1 MTTTGVP
8 LASKTHATVHRID
21 IRLANI
27 ETAMQRLNL
36 LPPSMPQ
43 VASLSCSHE
52 SQIESKLDKMLEVL
66 TAMTSSSVGGQ
77 YLNLKAPAPVWEI
90 GYLPTDFRIASLSV
104 EQLWRSWHVAT
115 PSGPALQAIC
125 GKMLPAGENRN
136 NDIRQLSRYFKVV
149 QCIRGPS
156 KVVAENVEEYFA
168 ALWKQ
173 CEDLA
178 QNCEILLGS
187 AHQGAGTFYNC
198 ICSNKAFKEALLSP
212 SRSNVVIV
220 AQSSSLIAVP
230 VNARNGVY
238 FTACRERAS
247 ALHALPQQELSIA
260 SRSSIS
266 MQLPIASRSST
277 SMQLSRETNQSQS
290 QIAPSAAVC
299 RYPTPE
305 VFDPSL
311 LTNFQLASFSVEQLW
326 RAWHVATPSSPALK
340 HICGKMI
347 TGKNRINDIR
357 QLSRYTRVVD
367 FITGTSKI
375 PYRVSSEN
383 VEQYFSDLWDQCNDI
398 ANEHGMI
405 LGSTHQSAGTFY
417 GNVIANNVV
426 KKAFLSPTRAVSIVA
441 ACQ

>member
-1 MTTTGVP
+1 
-8 LASKTHATVHRID
+8 
-21 IRLANI
+21 
-27 ETAMQRLNL
+27 
-36 LPPSMPQ
+36 
-43 VASLSCSHE
+43 
-52 SQIESKLDKMLEVL
+52 
-66 TAMTSSSVGGQ
+66 
-77 YLNLKAPAPVWEI
+77 VWEI
-90 GYLPTDFRIASLSV
+90 GYLPTDFRIASLSI

-136 NDIRQLSRYFKVV
+136 NDIRQLSRYSKVV
-149 QCIRGPS
+149 QCIKGLS
-156 KVVAENVEEYFA
+156 KVVAENLEEYFA

-173 CEDLA
+173 CKNLA
-178 QNCEILLGS
+178 QDCGILLAS
-187 AHQGAGTFYNC
+187 SHQGAGTFYNC
-198 ICSNKAFKEALLSP
+198 MCLNKAFKEALLSP

-247 ALHALPQQELSIA
+247 ALHALPQQELSIASRSSISMQLPIA

>member
-1 MTTTGVP
+1 
-8 LASKTHATVHRID
+8 
-21 IRLANI
+21 
-27 ETAMQRLNL
+27 MQ
-36 LPPSMPQ
+36 LPIS
-43 VASLSCSHE
+43 
-52 SQIESKLDKMLEVL
+52 
-66 TAMTSSSVGGQ
+66 
-77 YLNLKAPAPVWEI
+77 
-90 GYLPTDFRIASLSV
+90 
-104 EQLWRSWHVAT
+104 
-115 PSGPALQAIC
+115 
-125 GKMLPAGENRN
+125 
-136 NDIRQLSRYFKVV
+136 
-149 QCIRGPS
+149 
-156 KVVAENVEEYFA
+156 
-168 ALWKQ
+168 
-173 CEDLA
+173 
-178 QNCEILLGS
+178 
-187 AHQGAGTFYNC
+187 
-198 ICSNKAFKEALLSP
+198 
-212 SRSNVVIV
+212 
-220 AQSSSLIAVP
+220 
-230 VNARNGVY
+230 
-238 FTACRERAS
+238 
-247 ALHALPQQELSIA
+247 
-260 SRSSIS
+260 SRSSIT
-266 MQLPIASRSST
+266 MQLP
-277 SMQLSRETNQSQS
+277 RETNQSQS